1 MTYSRRNLETNVNKE
16 AVQRLREPAAWVLV
30 GAAAAHVL
38 AGLVVLFLG
47 DGKFTYRA
55 LGETAGGDL
64 FSGIGLTALLVTAV
78 FLVAW
83 RETPGGQTRTVV
95 IAALAVFGVALL
107 LGALSWLAG
116 LLAGGES
123 VEVYGQEITA
133 GGVSGVTKLAAF
145 LYGLAKLAVL
155 GIGAWFVFTVFQGL
169 QPGRGASPMQQGYP
183 GYGYPQGGYQQPGVE
198 GQAAAPPAQP
208 QYDPQ
213 QHRPQQYDPQQGYQQ
228 PQQYQAPQQG
238 YQQQGGQSL
247 EEESAGE
254 WTRAYG
260 GGQDPSQGSQGGG
273 YGPQQGYGSPGS
285 DAGGGDWYRNNQ

>member
-1 MTYSRRNLETNVNKE
+1 MNKE

-38 AGLVVLFLG
+38 AGLVVLLFEE
-47 DGKFTYRA
+47 GKFSYRA
-55 LGETAGGDL
+55 LSETVTGSL
-64 FSGIGLTALLVTAV
+64 VSSIGLAALLVTAV
-78 FLVAW
+78 FLAAW
-83 RETPGGQTRTVV
+83 RDTPGKQARTVV

-107 LGALSWLAG
+107 FGALAWAAG

-123 VEVYGQEITA
+123 VEIGGREITT
-133 GGVSGVTKLAAF
+133 GEVSGTSKLAAF
-145 LYGLAKLAVL
+145 LYGVAKLAVL
-155 GIGAWFVFTVFQGL
+155 GVGAWFTFTVFQSL
-169 QPGRGASPMQQGYP
+169 QPARPVPPMQQGYP
-183 GYGYPQGGYQQPGVE
+183 GYGYQQGGYQQPGVE

-213 QHRPQQYDPQQGYQQ
+213 QYQQYQQPQQYDPQHYQQQGQPPQQGYQQ
-228 PQQYQAPQQG
+228 GG

-260 GGQDPSQGSQGGG
+260 GGQDPAPGSQGSQGYGQQPG
-273 YGPQQGYGSPGS
+273 YGPPGQSPE
-285 DAGGGDWYRNNQ
+285 AGGGEWYRDNRQ